1 MKKQHT
7 SVLVGFV
14 LCLFVSVAIAQEEKP
29 VFPGAHEHTPSLSQ
43 YFSWINN
50 TNEGSTE
57 RQTLVNLDFFL
68 WLKEEYG
75 MQLDIYVISAGA
87 IDKARWYGSM
97 ESPEFRRQFPNGF
110 DAIFQKAEAMGT
122 RLGTWGGPDGFGD
135 TLEEEQARID
145 MMVRLCRDYRFRLL
159 KFDAV
164 VGQLRDEK
172 QDAFIRMMTEC
183 RRYSPDLILLNHRL
197 NLNQEAK
204 KHVTTSLWEGAETY
218 IDVHM
223 FNRGVT
229 APHHRAGALSRNLVP
244 GLKRLTEDHGVCL
257 SSCLDYWEDDLIL
270 QAFNRTLMLS
280 PQLYGNPWFLRD
292 DEYPKLARIFNLARR
307 YREIMVE
314 GIVLPESR
322 YGAKAVSRGDGATR
336 LITLRNLAWEP
347 FEATLKLD
355 EEIGLDSRAE
365 LEVRLMHPVE
375 RIVGVFRR
383 GNEIPITVEP
393 FRSALVL
400 VTPYGRGGIGIMG
413 CDYDVIRAVPGK
425 PVEIA
430 VKGMPGTAHSIRL
443 QPGGGRFSRAVL
455 DGKETPELLEGKAV
469 RVSFP
474 GATLAEAYHRKLAD
488 LDPVSIPADSEALY
502 EATMFAADNNALEV
516 RSLLRSG
523 ETNISEVRLDFGVLT
538 SMDELVINVGSEQ
551 ALQPWKAEEAVF
563 LETSSDLAGWTARKI
578 LAGKVMRVKLDPSSP
593 IRYVRFRGFPEK
605 ILEVEGFLEGRPL
618 ERSKWRGSHLF
629 SPFSRIKVFRAWE
642 SRAWEST
649 FRLME
654 IPEGSYLAIALEG
667 EHGIEGAYA
676 AVRVDGKPVGAP
688 DRSPSYPGNPWENS
702 IDNASSHYTYY
713 VPLGREMV
721 DKKIDVVV
729 LGLNEKHI
737 DFEPKVYITAYY
749 GQLGDEQRRGP
760 RQQEDPDL
768 DTDPEREVLQPAVND
783 VVGRRQGKDK
793 GDQDEPGKVLAEQD
807 HDLRSRRP
815 QNLADADL
823 LGAQFGGVGRQP
835 EQPDA
840 GDHDRQ
846 DRKDPEDLT

>member
-1 MKKQHT
+1 MKKKHT
-7 SVLVGFV
+7 VVLLGFV
-14 LCLFVSVAIAQEEKP
+14 LCLFVSGAFTQDEKP
-29 VFPGAHEHTPSLSQ
+29 VFPGAHERTPSLSQ

-57 RQTLVNLDFFL
+57 RQTLVNLDFFR

-97 ESPEFRRQFPNGF
+97 DSPEFRRQFPNGF
-110 DAIFQKAEAMGT
+110 EAIFRKAEAMGT

-135 TLEEEQARID
+135 TPEEEKARID
-145 MMVRLCRDYRFRLL
+145 MMVSLCRDYRFQLL

-183 RRYSPDLILLNHRL
+183 RRFSPDLILLNHRL

-257 SSCLDYWEDDLIL
+257 SSCLDYWEDDLVL
-270 QAFNRTLMLS
+270 QAFNRTLLLS

-307 YREIMVE
+307 YREVMVE
-314 GIVLPESR
+314 GIVLPEER
-322 YGAKAVSRGDGATR
+322 YGTKAVSRGNGDTR

-355 EEIGLDSRAE
+355 EEIGLDSRGE
-365 LEVRLMHPVE
+365 IEVRLLHPVE

-443 QPGGGRFSRAVL
+443 HPGGGRFSRAVL
-455 DGKETPELLEGKAV
+455 DGREAPELLEGKAV
-469 RVSFP
+469 PMSFP
-474 GATLAEAYHRKLAD
+474 GIPLARAYHRKLAD

-523 ETNISEVRLDFGVLT
+523 EAMGPLHVR
-538 SMDELVINVGSEQ
+538 
-551 ALQPWKAEEAVF
+551 W
-563 LETSSDLAGWTARKI
+563 
-578 LAGKVMRVKLDPSSP
+578 
-593 IRYVRFRGFPEK
+593 
-605 ILEVEGFLEGRPL
+605 RP
-618 ERSKWRGSHLF
+618 
-629 SPFSRIKVFRAWE
+629 
-642 SRAWEST
+642 
-649 FRLME
+649 
-654 IPEGSYLAIALEG
+654 
-667 EHGIEGAYA
+667 
-676 AVRVDGKPVGAP
+676 
-688 DRSPSYPGNPWENS
+688 
-702 IDNASSHYTYY
+702 
-713 VPLGREMV
+713 
-721 DKKIDVVV
+721 
-729 LGLNEKHI
+729 
-737 DFEPKVYITAYY
+737 
-749 GQLGDEQRRGP
+749 
-760 RQQEDPDL
+760 
-768 DTDPEREVLQPAVND
+768 
-783 VVGRRQGKDK
+783 
-793 GDQDEPGKVLAEQD
+793 
-807 HDLRSRRP
+807 
-815 QNLADADL
+815 
-823 LGAQFGGVGRQP
+823 
-835 EQPDA
+835 
-840 GDHDRQ
+840 
-846 DRKDPEDLT
+846 

>member
-1 MKKQHT
+1 MNKKHT
-7 SVLVGFV
+7 GVLLGFV
-14 LCLFVSVAIAQEEKP
+14 ICLFVSVAIAQEEKP
-29 VFPGAHEHTPSLSQ
+29 VFPGAHERTPSLSQ

-57 RQTLVNLDFFL
+57 RQTLVNLDFFQ

-75 MQLDIYVISAGA
+75 MRLDIYVISAGA

-97 ESPEFRRQFPNGF
+97 DSPEFSRQFPNGF
-110 DAIFQKAEAMGT
+110 EVIFRKAEAMGT
-122 RLGTWGGPDGFGD
+122 RLGTWGGPDGFGN
-135 TLEEEQARID
+135 TQEEEQARID
-145 MMVRLCRDYRFRLL
+145 MMVALCRDYRFRLL

-204 KHVTTSLWEGAETY
+204 RHVTTSLWEGAETY

-229 APHHRAGALSRNLVP
+229 APHHRAGALSRDLVP

-270 QAFNRTLMLS
+270 QAFNRSLLLS

-292 DEYPKLARIFNLARR
+292 EEYPKLARIFNLAHK

-322 YGAKAVSRGDGATR
+322 YGAKAVSRGDGDTR

-365 LEVRLMHPVE
+365 LEVRLLHPVE
-375 RIVGVFRR
+375 RIVGVFRK

-474 GATLAEAYHRKLAD
+474 GVPLAEAYHRKLAD
-488 LDPVSIPADSEALY
+488 LDPVSIPADAEALY

-523 ETNISEVRLDFGVLT
+523 ETNISEVKAARESFLKQELFVDRGLWDRYMFDEDLNTAFYLSRRWSAFSAINRGSLRLDFGAPT
-538 SMDELVINVGSEQ
+538 SMDELVINVGSEH
-551 ALQPWKAEEAVF
+551 ALQPWKTEEALF
-563 LETSSDLAGWTARKI
+563 LETSSDLVDWKAQKI
-578 LAGKVMRVKLDPSSP
+578 LAGKVMRIKLDPSSP
-593 IRYVRFRGFPEK
+593 IRYVRFRGFPER
-605 ILEVEGFLEGRPL
+605 ILEVDGFLEGKPL

-642 SRAWEST
+642 SS
-649 FRLME
+649 FKLSQ
-654 IPEGSYLAIALEG
+654 IPRGSYLAIALEG
-667 EHGIEGAYA
+667 KHGVEGAYA

-688 DRSPSYPGNPWENS
+688 DRSPSYPGNPWENT
-702 IDNASSHYTYY
+702 IDNAASHYTYY
-713 VPLGREMV
+713 VPLDEDMIDR
-721 DKKIDVVV
+721 KIDVVV
-729 LGLNEKHI
+729 LGLDEDHL
-737 DFEPKVYITAYY
+737 DFKPSVYITAYPPPY
-749 GQLGDEQRRGP
+749 VAKQL
-760 RQQEDPDL
+760 
-768 DTDPEREVLQPAVND
+768 
-783 VVGRRQGKDK
+783 
-793 GDQDEPGKVLAEQD
+793 
-807 HDLRSRRP
+807 
-815 QNLADADL
+815 L
-823 LGAQFGGVGRQP
+823 LYR
-835 EQPDA
+835 
-840 GDHDRQ
+840 
-846 DRKDPEDLT
+846 